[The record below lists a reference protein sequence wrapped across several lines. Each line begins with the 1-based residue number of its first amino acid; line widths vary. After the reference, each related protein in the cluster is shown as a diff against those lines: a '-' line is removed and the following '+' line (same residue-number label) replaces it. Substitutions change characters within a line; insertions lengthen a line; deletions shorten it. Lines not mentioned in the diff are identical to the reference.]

1 MRMRSAVPSLL
12 LAVLVQ
18 LPLAAGCS
26 DDSAGPNG
34 DDETLVGTWTAT
46 SLIAPIIGDLVA
58 AGLDLELTL
67 SAGGTATAVIAGDD
81 LHAFCVDPATACTI
95 TGDYTSTSSTI
106 TLDLGD
112 DDESTFTYQ
121 IQGSTMTWTGDIGGT
136 PITASFQK
144 N

>member
-46 SLIAPIIGDLVA
+46 SLTAPIIGDLVA

-67 SAGGTATAVIAGDD
+67 GAGGTATLVITGDD
-81 LHAFCVDPATACTI
+81 MHAFCVDPATACTI

-106 TLDLGD
+106 TIEL
-112 DDESTFTYQ
+112 DDEDATFNYQ
-121 IQGSTMTWTGDIGGT
+121 IQGSTMTWSGDIGGT